1 MSSRVGVPA
10 ADATS
15 CRAAI
20 DPRAAD
26 LYRQHE
32 HRIFVQTDRLFAGLM
47 FLQWLAAIAA
57 ARWISAR
64 VWTGAMG
71 RPDLAVW
78 TAVSL
83 GGGISLLPIALALA
97 RPGATATRYVIAT
110 AQMLMSSLLVHF
122 TGGRIE
128 THVHVFGS
136 LAFLSFY
143 RDWRVLVP
151 ATMVVA
157 ADPFVRGVYL
167 PQSVFG
173 VLAASQWRWL
183 DHAGWVIIADLF
195 LIVSCVR
202 ARREMRNLAERT
214 AALYDSE
221 ERYHA
226 LVDRAEG
233 IFLADATTK
242 RVLECNAAF
251 RELLGY
257 DAEEAARLTVYDFDA
272 DTRGG
277 IDGTIRQ
284 LFGGKWPLQ
293 LDRRYRHKDGSAV
306 QVTLNVSALAQGTR
320 DIVCGAVRDVTALRD
335 SESQLRQA
343 QKMEAIGQLAG
354 GIAHDFNNLLTGI
367 LGYGELVME
376 QLGKDHPVSADVAE
390 MNRAG
395 QSAAALTRQLLT
407 FSRRQV
413 VQREVLD
420 INRVL
425 SNAHKMLQR
434 LIGDQIELVLELEP
448 NLRGIEADAGQL
460 EQVIVNLAVNAR
472 DAMEHGG
479 RLILETAHVDVPAGS
494 DVRRNAL
501 APGSYVMLRV
511 TDTGCGMDR
520 DVQAHVFEPFF
531 TTKEA
536 GKGTGLGLSTVYGI
550 VKQSGG
556 TILFDSAPGTGTTFR
571 IFLPVAERRGP
582 RAHHADS
589 HLRPSRP
596 TETLL
601 LVEDETVVR
610 GLSRRAL
617 QSAGYVVLEAA
628 SPREALRVAERHQGM
643 IHLIVTDVVMPEL
656 SGPAL
661 VHRLTAQHTQAKVLF
676 MSGYTDDVLAPHHF
690 TDRNVAF
697 LPKPFTPAIL
707 IRKVREV
714 LDTPGDLLTANAV
727 PGGQTLTIH

>member
-1 MSSRVGVPA
+1 MTHTTTSA
-10 ADATS
+10 AL
-15 CRAAI
+15 
-20 DPRAAD
+20 DPRAED

-32 HRIFVQTDRLFAGLM
+32 RSIFVQTDRLFASLM
-47 FLQWLAAIAA
+47 FVQWLATLAA
-57 ARWISAR
+57 VHWMPPPASVAASS
-64 VWTGAMG
+64 GAHLQMWAA
-71 RPDLAVW
+71 LY
-78 TAVSL
+78 L
-83 GGGISLLPIALALA
+83 GGALSLFPFALAISW
-97 RPGATATRYVIAT
+97 PGRSSTRYVIAT
-110 AQMLMSSLLVHF
+110 AQMLMSSLLIQAS
-122 TGGRIE
+122 GGRIE
-128 THVHVFGS
+128 TQLHVFGS
-136 LAFLSFY
+136 LAFLSLY
-143 RDWRVLVP
+143 RDWRVLIP
-151 ATMVVA
+151 ATIVVA
-157 ADPFVRGVYL
+157 ADHFLRGVYV

-173 VLAASQWRWL
+173 VLTASPWRSFEYT
-183 DHAGWVIIADLF
+183 GWVAFENLF
-195 LIVSCVR
+195 LIASCVR
-202 ARREMRNLAERT
+202 ARHEMRSNAQRT
-214 AALYDSE
+214 AALHDSDA
-221 ERYHA
+221 RYRA

-233 IFLADATTK
+233 IFLADAATK
-242 RVLECNAAF
+242 QVVECNAAF
-251 RELLGY
+251 RTLLGY
-257 DAEEAARLTVYDFDA
+257 DADEAARLTMYDFDG
-272 DTRGG
+272 DTREGL
-277 IDGTIRQ
+277 DGAIRQ
-284 LFGGKWPLQ
+284 LLDGKRPLQ
-293 LDRRYRHKDGSAV
+293 LDRRYRHKDGSIV
-306 QVTLNVSALAQGTR
+306 DVTLNVSALAEGTR
-320 DIVCGAVRDVTALRD
+320 AILCGAVRDVTELRD
-335 SESQLRQA
+335 SESQVRQA

-367 LGYGELVME
+367 LGYGELVLE

-420 INRVL
+420 MNSVL
-425 SNAHKMLQR
+425 SNSHKMLQR
-434 LIGDQIELVLELEP
+434 LVGDQIDLVLELGP
-448 NLRGIEADAGQL
+448 DLRGIEADAGQL

-472 DAMEHGG
+472 DAMEKGG

-511 TDTGCGMDR
+511 TDTGYGMTP

-531 TTKEA
+531 TTKDP

-556 TILFDSAPGTGTTFR
+556 TILLDSVTGTGTTFR
-571 IFLPVAERRGP
+571 IFLPVVERRAP
-582 RAHHADS
+582 RVHNADS
-589 HLRPSRP
+589 NLHLSRP

-617 QSAGYVVLEAA
+617 QAAGYVVLEAA
-628 SPREALRVAERHQGM
+628 SPREALRVSERHQGT

-661 VHRLTAQHTQAKVLF
+661 VHRLTARHTGAKVLF

-690 TDRNVAF
+690 ADRSVAF

-707 IRKVREV
+707 VKKVRDV
-714 LDTPGDLLTANAV
+714 LDAPGGDLLTATAE
-727 PGGQTLTIH
+727 PAGARPLTIH